1 MMNAMCG
8 TNSYPMPTRDI
19 SEAKDPVLRASLA
32 ALQRAALLA
41 RQTAIET
48 GTNLVIAKDGR
59 LLRLSADEL
68 RQQAQKNDAPKP

>member
-8 TNSYPMPTRDI
+8 TNSNPMPTRGI

-48 GTNLVIAKDGR
+48 GTNLVIVKDGR
-59 LLRLSADEL
+59 LLRLSVGEL
-68 RQQAQKNDAPKP
+68 RQQAQKTDAPKP